1 MTLDTHHIDNRMERC
16 AACTKKLA
24 DRDRVVPSYVAGEM
38 KHQPPEQSEVGLLIF
53 RGEDRP
59 FFVHVN
65 CFDPTLQESALLPS
79 IHYCI
84 CCQLPLG
91 RRHFVHPVY
100 QVVDPRAADPAGD
113 PLNAGVAF
121 GDRIHFAHI
130 DCKDPEHKRTS
141 ALVV

>member
-1 MTLDTHHIDNRMERC
+1 MGLETHHIDNRLERC
-16 AACTKKLA
+16 AVCTKKLK
-24 DRDRVVPSYVAGEM
+24 DGDRVVPSYVAGEM
-38 KHQPPEQSEVGLLIF
+38 KHYPPQQSEVGLLIF
-53 RGEDRP
+53 HADDCP

-65 CFDPTLQESALLPS
+65 CFDPQLREIALLPS

-100 QVVDPRAADPAGD
+100 QVIDPVAADPAGD
-113 PLNAGVAF
+113 PQNAGVRF
-121 GDRIHFAHI
+121 GERIHFAHI

-141 ALVV
+141 ALIL